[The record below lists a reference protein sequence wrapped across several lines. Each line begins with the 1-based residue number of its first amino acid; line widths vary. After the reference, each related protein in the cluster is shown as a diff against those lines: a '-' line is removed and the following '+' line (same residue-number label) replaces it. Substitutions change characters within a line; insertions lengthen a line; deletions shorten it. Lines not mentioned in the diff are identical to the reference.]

1 MKTKNRPWMQT
12 ASGGKFHLINP
23 EPAQVDIKDIA
34 EALAKQSRFGGHT
47 QTFFYSIAQ
56 HNCLLVDLLPLAAKP
71 YGLLHDAYT
80 AYTGE
85 LMKPVR
91 DMLNAKAGYD
101 IWSIVTADIK
111 RATHEAFGLQW
122 PPHHAVQNMVRE
134 ADRIMLATERRDILA
149 DGPNWEIPLPAPD
162 KKTIRAWTWVEAH
175 ENFLERFDAV
185 CKMRPD
191 MVLAMK
197 SFGRGQ
203 GES

>member
-12 ASGGKFHLINP
+12 ASGGKFHLLNP
-23 EPAQVDIKDIA
+23 NPAEVDIKDIA
-34 EALAKQSRFGGHT
+34 EALAKYSRFGGHT
-47 QTFFYSIAQ
+47 QNFFYSIAQ
-56 HNCLLVDLLPLAAKP
+56 HNCLLMDLLPVAAKP

-85 LMKPVR
+85 LIKPVQALL
-91 DMLNAKAGYD
+91 DVKAGHD

-111 RATHEAFGLQW
+111 RVTHEAFGLQW
-122 PPHHAVQNMVRE
+122 PPHHAVQNMVRD

-175 ENFLERFDAV
+175 SNFLERFDTI

-191 MVLAMK
+191 MAFAMK
-197 SFGRGQ
+197 SFGRGR
-203 GES
+203 GEV